1 MTRSKDNPWSTRHE
15 KHVARNGLSDI
26 RGPLK
31 KSGAGFANWGCPG
44 EEFADIQEQV

>member
-1 MTRSKDNPWSTRHE
+1 MLAMLDN
-15 KHVARNGLSDI
+15 RNGLSDI

-44 EEFADIQEQV
+44 EEFADIQEQVKSLFRPSTE